1 MGKKQILKIRSEKM
15 RFGEDPKPLF
25 AFYPDQLTNQQ
36 SSTLMSGCCSW
47 SFLECKCWLHQS
59 IPYLAKGFPHGP
71 HGPPRQSYP
80 DFGRNPLVQRIAFH
94 HPYNGELAFE
104 THHVRSACCICY
116 SSRTLWRS
124 LTSNGPG
131 SPKIIQKIACSSN
144 KSWSLCGMS
153 PKISWPQSISCTII
167 FRGFGKS
174 NFEALRPFG
183 GEDSLSFAN
192 HKSGCGSFLAC
203 ACHRFE
209 VDSWKIT
216 ENRLVLRKFQWS
228 NESEIGWFPMQ
239 KAY

>member
-131 SPKIIQKIACSSN
+131 SPKIIQKIA
-144 KSWSLCGMS
+144 WFLQQIVQSLWHVPQNLMTSTNQLHYHFWGPEAFWWGGF
-153 PKISWPQSISCTII
+153 PKLCQPTNPDVAAS
-167 FRGFGKS
+167 
-174 NFEALRPFG
+174 
-183 GEDSLSFAN
+183 
-192 HKSGCGSFLAC
+192 
-203 ACHRFE
+203 
-209 VDSWKIT
+209 
-216 ENRLVLRKFQWS
+216 
-228 NESEIGWFPMQ
+228 
-239 KAY
+239 